1 MSGAMMSGANPARGE
16 ASIDLPQGALAFRPT
31 FAALVAAEDEIGPL
45 FVLVDRV
52 ADGALSLSDLI
63 ALFWHCRADAAHW
76 PDRDAFADA
85 LCAAGLVKLTPA
97 LRTLVA
103 QILQG
108 R

>member
-1 MSGAMMSGANPARGE
+1 MSANAARGE
-16 ASIDLPQGALAFRPT
+16 ASIALPQGTLALRPT
-31 FAALVAAEDEIGPL
+31 FAALVAAEAEIGPL
-45 FVLVDRV
+45 FALVDRV
-52 ADGALSLSDLI
+52 AEGALSLSDLI
-63 ALFWHCRADAAHW
+63 ALFWHCRKEPDQW
-76 PDRDAFADA
+76 PDRDCFADA

>member
-1 MSGAMMSGANPARGE
+1 MTVPNPARGE
-16 ASIDLPQGALAFRPT
+16 ASVTLPHGTLALRPT
-31 FAALVAAEDEIGPL
+31 FAALVAAEGEVGPL
-45 FVLVDRV
+45 FALVDRV
-52 ADGALSLSDLI
+52 AEGALSLTDLI
-63 ALFWHCRADAAHW
+63 ALFWHCRAAPDQW
-76 PDRDAFADA
+76 PDRSAFADA

>member
-1 MSGAMMSGANPARGE
+1 MSANPAPNPARGE
-16 ASIDLPQGALAFRPT
+16 AEVTLPQGALTLRPT
-31 FAALVAAEDEIGPL
+31 FAALVAAEAEIGPL
-45 FVLVDRV
+45 FALVDRV
-52 ADGALSLSDLI
+52 AEGALSLSDLI
-63 ALFWHCRADAAHW
+63 ALFWHCRAEADHW
-76 PDRDAFADA
+76 PDRAALAEA

>member
-1 MSGAMMSGANPARGE
+1 MSANLARGE
-16 ASIDLPQGALAFRPT
+16 AAIDLPHGTLILRPT
-31 FAALVAAEDEIGPL
+31 FAALVAAESEIGPL
-45 FVLVDRV
+45 FALVDRV

-63 ALFWHCRADAAHW
+63 ALFWHCRAEPAEW

-85 LCAAGLVKLTPA
+85 LCDAGLVKLTPA
-97 LRTLVA
+97 LRALVA

>member
-1 MSGAMMSGANPARGE
+1 MSGANPARGE
-16 ASIDLPQGALAFRPT
+16 AQINLPQGPLILRPT
-31 FAALVAAEDEIGPL
+31 FAALVAAEGEIGPL
-45 FVLVDRV
+45 FALVGRV
-52 ADGALSLSDLI
+52 ADGGLSLSDLI
-63 ALFWHCRADAAHW
+63 ALFWHCRAAPADW

-97 LRTLVA
+97 LRALVA

>member
-1 MSGAMMSGANPARGE
+1 MSANPAPNPARGE
-16 ASIDLPQGALAFRPT
+16 AEVALPQGPLTLRPS
-31 FAALVAAEDEIGPL
+31 FAALVAAEAEIGPL
-45 FVLVDRV
+45 FALVDRV
-52 ADGALSLSDLI
+52 AEGALSLTDLI
-63 ALFWHCRADAAHW
+63 ALFWHCRAAPEAW
-76 PDRDAFADA
+76 PDRTSFADA